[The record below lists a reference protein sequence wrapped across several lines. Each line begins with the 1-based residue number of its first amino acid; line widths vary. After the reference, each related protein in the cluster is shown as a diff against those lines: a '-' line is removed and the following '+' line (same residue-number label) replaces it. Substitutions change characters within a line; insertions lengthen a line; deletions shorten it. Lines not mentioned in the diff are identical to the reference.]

1 VGFGQTDMIGRIRQ
15 RVHCQRSPCRHV
27 PRSLRQWVRTAE
39 RRNTS
44 GPPRGLRPKPSA
56 PRPSVRRSLTK
67 PRDELAPFHPSLP
80 NGRGRLTQALGQ
92 SSLDQPRYGE
102 DGFFGPVNASIDRLQ
117 VAIFVDRLRELGWV
131 EGRNVVMEYRW
142 AEGRM
147 DRHADIAAEL
157 VRQKVDVIVTY
168 STPTVIALKR
178 ATPVIPIVFVS
189 ATDPVGNGLVES
201 LARPGGNATG
211 LSNQSADSVGKRLE
225 ILREV
230 VPTLRRLAILCN
242 VGAPNALLEKGEVQA
257 AARALGLE
265 VAIMDIRRPDDI
277 TPGFEAIKGRADAL
291 YVVMDPVVS
300 TNRIQINTTAV
311 SARLPTLYVFRELVE
326 AGGLMSYGPN
336 QSDQFRRAAELVD
349 KILRGTKPADI
360 PVEQPTKFDFV
371 INMKIAKALGLDLPQ
386 TLLARA
392 DEVIE

>member
-1 VGFGQTDMIGRIRQ
+1 MK
-15 RVHCQRSPCRHV
+15 
-27 PRSLRQWVRTAE
+27 
-39 RRNTS
+39 RREFIA
-44 GPPRGLRPKPSA
+44 GLGGAAAWPLAAWAQQPAKPP
-56 PRPSVRRSLTK
+56 TI
-67 PRDELAPFHPSLP
+67 
-80 NGRGRLTQALGQ
+80 
-92 SSLDQPRYGE
+92 
-102 DGFFGPVNASIDRLQ
+102 GFFGPVNASIDRLQ

-336 QSDQFRRAAELVD
+336 QSDQFRRAAGYVD
-349 KILRGTKPADI
+349 RILKGEKPADL
-360 PVEQPTKFDFV
+360 PVQVPTKYELA
-371 INMKIAKALGLDLPQ
+371 INLKAAKALGLTVPHSM
-386 TLLARA
+386 LARA

>member
-1 VGFGQTDMIGRIRQ
+1 M
-15 RVHCQRSPCRHV
+15 
-27 PRSLRQWVRTAE
+27 A
-39 RRNTS
+39 
-44 GPPRGLRPKPSA
+44 
-56 PRPSVRRSLTK
+56 
-67 PRDELAPFHPSLP
+67 
-80 NGRGRLTQALGQ
+80 ALGGAAVWPITARAQ
-92 SSLDQPRYGE
+92 QPVKLPTI
-102 DGFFGPVNASIDRLQ
+102 GFFGPVKASIDSLQ
-117 VAIFVDRLRELGWV
+117 VAIFVERLRALGWI
-131 EGRNVVMEYRW
+131 EGRNVAMEYRW

-147 DRHADIAAEL
+147 DRYADIAAEL
-157 VRQKVDVIVTY
+157 VQQKADVIVTY
-168 STPTVIALKR
+168 STPAVITIKR
-178 ATPVIPIVFVS
+178 ATAVIPIVFVS

-230 VPTLRRLAILCN
+230 VPTLRRLAILYN
-242 VGAPNALLEKGEVQA
+242 VGAPNAVLEKQEVQA
-257 AARALGLE
+257 AAQAVGLG
-265 VAIMDIRRPDDI
+265 VATMDIRRPDDI
-277 TPGFEAIKGRADAL
+277 TPGFEAIKGRVDAL

-300 TNRIQINTTAV
+300 TNRSQINSMAASV
-311 SARLPTLYVFRELVE
+311 QLPTLYVFRELVE

-371 INMKIAKALGLDLPQ
+371 INMKTAKALGLDVPHS
-386 TLLARA
+386 LLARA

>member
-1 VGFGQTDMIGRIRQ
+1 MRAQQ
-15 RVHCQRSPCRHV
+15 P
-27 PRSLRQWVRTAE
+27 AK
-39 RRNTS
+39 
-44 GPPRGLRPKPSA
+44 PP
-56 PRPSVRRSLTK
+56 TI
-67 PRDELAPFHPSLP
+67 
-80 NGRGRLTQALGQ
+80 
-92 SSLDQPRYGE
+92 
-102 DGFFGPVNASIDRLQ
+102 GFFGPVNASIDRLQ
-117 VAIFVDRLRELGWV
+117 VAIFVERLRELGWV
-131 EGRNVVMEYRW
+131 EGRNVAMEYRW

-201 LARPGGNATG
+201 LARPGGNVTG

-242 VGAPNALLEKGEVQA
+242 VGAPNAVLEKGEVQA
-257 AARALGLE
+257 AARAVGLE
-265 VAIMDIRRPDDI
+265 LAAMDIRRPDDI

-300 TNRIQINTTAV
+300 TNRIQINTTALG
-311 SARLPTLYVFRELVE
+311 ARLPTLYVFRELVE

-349 KILRGTKPADI
+349 KILRGTKPSDI

-371 INMKIAKALGLDLPQ
+371 INMKTAKALGLDLSPS
-386 TLLARA
+386 LLARA

>member
-1 VGFGQTDMIGRIRQ
+1 M
-15 RVHCQRSPCRHV
+15 
-27 PRSLRQWVRTAE
+27 
-39 RRNTS
+39 RR
-44 GPPRGLRPKPSA
+44 RA
-56 PRPSVRRSLTK
+56 FI
-67 PRDELAPFHPSLP
+67 A
-80 NGRGRLTQALGQ
+80 ALGGAAAWPLVARAQ
-92 SSLDQPRYGE
+92 QPAKPPTI
-102 DGFFGPVNASIDRLQ
+102 GFFGPVNASIDRLQ
-117 VAIFVDRLRELGWV
+117 VAIFVERLRELGWI
-131 EGRNVVMEYRW
+131 EGRNVAMEYRW

-189 ATDPVGNGLVES
+189 ATDPVGNGLVET
-201 LARPGGNATG
+201 LARPGGNVTG

-242 VGAPNALLEKGEVQA
+242 VGAPNAVLEKGEVQA
-257 AARALGLE
+257 AARAVGLE
-265 VAIMDIRRPDDI
+265 LAAMDIRRPDDI

-300 TNRIQINTTAV
+300 TNRIQINTTALG
-311 SARLPTLYVFRELVE
+311 ARLPTLYVFRELVE

-349 KILRGTKPADI
+349 KILRGTRPADI
-360 PVEQPTKFDFV
+360 PVEQPTKFDLV
-371 INMKIAKALGLDLPQ
+371 INMKTAKAIGLDLPQ

-392 DEVIE
+392 NEVIE

>member
-1 VGFGQTDMIGRIRQ
+1 
-15 RVHCQRSPCRHV
+15 
-27 PRSLRQWVRTAE
+27 
-39 RRNTS
+39 
-44 GPPRGLRPKPSA
+44 
-56 PRPSVRRSLTK
+56 
-67 PRDELAPFHPSLP
+67 
-80 NGRGRLTQALGQ
+80 
-92 SSLDQPRYGE
+92 
-102 DGFFGPVNASIDRLQ
+102 
-117 VAIFVDRLRELGWV
+117 
-131 EGRNVVMEYRW
+131 
-142 AEGRM
+142 M
-147 DRHADIAAEL
+147 DRYADIAAEL

-168 STPTVIALKR
+168 STSTVIALKR

-242 VGAPNALLEKGEVQA
+242 VGAPNAVLEMEEVQA
-257 AARALGLE
+257 AARGLGLE
-265 VAIMDIRRPDDI
+265 VAKMDIRRPDDI
-277 TPGFEAIKGRADAL
+277 TPAFEAIKGSADAL

-300 TNRIQINTTAV
+300 TNRIQINTSAV
-311 SARLPTLYVFRELVE
+311 SERLPTLYVFRELVE

-349 KILRGTKPADI
+349 KILRGTKPSDI

-371 INMKIAKALGLDLPQ
+371 INMKTAKALGLDLSPS
-386 TLLARA
+386 LLARA